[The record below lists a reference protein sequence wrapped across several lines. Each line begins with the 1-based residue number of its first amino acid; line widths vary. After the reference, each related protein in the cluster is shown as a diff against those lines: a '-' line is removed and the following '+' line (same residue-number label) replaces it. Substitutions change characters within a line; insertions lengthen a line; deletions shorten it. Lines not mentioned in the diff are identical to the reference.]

1 MYCHLPL
8 RPLCQKSKRVASRRP
23 IGMNVSRPDGSGT
36 WRLNMSLT
44 DMEDAWRRGLHGPL
58 RTAGREI
65 SRLVERMKL
74 GIVERPLVVI
84 SGGTARN
91 PAVKSRLLSLCEVKG
106 LSTVFT
112 DQFNVPIA
120 YDSAKVAMAAV
131 GFATWNLLVD
141 ASN

>member
-1 MYCHLPL
+1 MDTKIPIPPHELDGIL
-8 RPLCQKSKRVASRRP
+8 MVFRGQKSKRAASRRP

-44 DMEDAWRRGLHGPL
+44 DMEDAWRRGLRGPL

-91 PAVKSRLLSLCEVKG
+91 PAVKSCLLSLCEVKG

-120 YDSAKVAMAAV
+120 YE
-131 GFATWNLLVD
+131 
-141 ASN
+141 